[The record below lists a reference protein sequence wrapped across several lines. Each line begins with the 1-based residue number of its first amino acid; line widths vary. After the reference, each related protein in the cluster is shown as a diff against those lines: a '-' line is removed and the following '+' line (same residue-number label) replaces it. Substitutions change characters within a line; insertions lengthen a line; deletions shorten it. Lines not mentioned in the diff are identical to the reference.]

1 MSENR
6 IRLREGRKKADPAGS
21 RKRELIGGI
30 FCDAHM
36 HTGFSTDSETP
47 VRSML
52 DAAVERG
59 LGAVCITDHMD
70 LDFPPQDGEESF
82 GEELPFQFDVEEY
95 FKVLGLLRE
104 KYRDRL
110 DVRIGIEI
118 GLQSHLGARYREL
131 VQAYPFDYVIGSIH
145 LIRGMDPYYGKLFEG
160 RPDEEAY
167 REAFIETLHCLE
179 GVRDFDVLGH
189 LDYVV
194 RYGKHQAQVYSYRMF
209 ADEIDEV
216 LKKLISMG
224 KGLEMNTGGLKY
236 GLGFCNP
243 HPDVMKRYRE
253 LGGEIV
259 TIGADAHR
267 PEHVAYEF
275 KKAAEILK
283 MCGFRHYAEYK
294 RRRAEFFEI

>member
-1 MSENR
+1 MSGN
-6 IRLREGRKKADPAGS
+6 ISLP
-21 RKRELIGGI
+21 GGI

-36 HTGFSTDSETP
+36 HTEFATDSQAP

-52 DAAVERG
+52 DAAIKRG
-59 LGAVCITDHMD
+59 LGGVCVTDHMD
-70 LDFPPQDGEESF
+70 LDFPPQDSEESI
-82 GEELPFQFDVEEY
+82 GEYPPFWFDVEEY
-95 FKVLGLLRE
+95 FKVLTPIRE
-104 KYRDRL
+104 EYRDRL

-118 GLQSHLGARYREL
+118 GLQPHLGDRYREM
-131 VQAYPFDYVIGSIH
+131 VRVYPFDYVIGSVH
-145 LIRGMDPYYGKLFEG
+145 LIRGMDPYYGKLFAG
-160 RPDEEAY
+160 RPDAEAY
-167 REAFIETLHCLE
+167 REAFVETLQCLE
-179 GVRDFDVLGH
+179 GVRDFDALGH

-194 RYGKHQAQVYSYRMF
+194 RYGKHQAEEYSYRKF

-243 HPDVMKRYRE
+243 HPDVVKRYRE

-267 PEHVAYEF
+267 PEHVAYDF
-275 KKAAEILK
+275 KQAAEILK
-283 MCGFRHYAEYK
+283 TCGFRYYAEYK
-294 RRRAEFFEI
+294 DRTPEFRSIDF

>member
-1 MSENR
+1 MREEEK
-6 IRLREGRKKADPAGS
+6 RLAGR
-21 RKRELIGGI
+21 I
-30 FCDAHM
+30 FCDSHM
-36 HTGFSTDSETP
+36 HTEFSTDSEAP
-47 VRSML
+47 VRSRL

-59 LGAVCITDHMD
+59 LGSVCITDHMD
-70 LDFPPQDGEESF
+70 LDFPPQEGEEYS
-82 GEELPFQFDVEEY
+82 EENPPFQFDTEKY
-95 FKVLGLLRE
+95 FKVLGPLRE
-104 KYRDRL
+104 EYRDRL

-118 GLQSHLGARYREL
+118 GLQPHLGDRYREL
-131 VQAYPFDYVIGSIH
+131 VHAYPFDYVIGSVH
-145 LIRGMDPYYGKLFEG
+145 LIRRMDPYYGKLFEG
-160 RPDEEAY
+160 RSDEEAY
-167 REAFIETLHCLE
+167 REAFVESLRCLE
-179 GVRDFDVLGH
+179 GVQDFDALGH

-194 RYGKHQAQVYSYRMF
+194 RYGKHQAEEYSYRKF

-216 LKKLISMG
+216 LRKLISMG

-243 HPDVMKRYRE
+243 HPDVVKRYRE

-283 MCGFRHYAEYK
+283 MCGFRYYAEYK
-294 RRRAEFFEI
+294 ERRAEFIKI

>member
-1 MSENR
+1 MSGEKR
-6 IRLREGRKKADPAGS
+6 RTKEGI
-21 RKRELIGGI
+21 L
-30 FCDAHM
+30 CDSHM
-36 HTGFSTDSETP
+36 HTEFSTDSEAS

-52 DAAVERG
+52 DAAAERG
-59 LGAVCITDHMD
+59 LESVCITDHMD
-70 LDFPPQDGEESF
+70 LDFPPQDGEDF
-82 GEELPFQFDVEEY
+82 GGKQPFCFDLDEYFRTLSLIREEY
-95 FKVLGLLRE
+95 RG
-104 KYRDRL
+104 RL

-118 GLQSHLGARYREL
+118 GLQPHLGDRYREM
-131 VQAYPFDYVIGSIH
+131 VHAYPFDYVIGSVH
-145 LIRGMDPYYGKLFEG
+145 LIHGLDPYYGKLFEG
-160 RPDEEAY
+160 RADEDAY
-167 REAFIETLHCLE
+167 REAFEETLRCLDA
-179 GVRDFDVLGH
+179 VSDFDSLGH

-194 RYGKHQAQVYSYRMF
+194 RYGKHQAEEYSYQKF

-259 TIGADAHR
+259 TVGADAHR

-275 KKAAEILK
+275 DQAAEVLK
-283 MCGFRHYAEYK
+283 ACGFRYYVEYK
-294 RRRAEFFEI
+294 KRRAGFIKL

>member
-1 MSENR
+1 MNR
-6 IRLREGRKKADPAGS
+6 VKMGET
-21 RKRELIGGI
+21 GGI
-30 FCDAHM
+30 LCDSHM
-36 HTGFSTDSETP
+36 HTEFSTDSDAP

-52 DAAVERG
+52 DAAVGQG
-59 LGAVCITDHMD
+59 LKAVCITDHMD
-70 LDFPPQDGEESF
+70 LDFPPQEGMEISGENP
-82 GEELPFQFDVEEY
+82 PFSFDVDEY
-95 FKVLGLLRE
+95 FKTLAPFRE
-104 KYRDRL
+104 TYRDRL

-118 GLQSHLGARYREL
+118 GMQPHLGERYRKM
-131 VQAYPFDYVIGSIH
+131 VQAYPFDYVIGSVH
-145 LIRGMDPYYGKLFEG
+145 LIRGLDPYYGKLFEG

-167 REAFIETLHCLE
+167 REAFVETLHCLE
-179 GVRDFDVLGH
+179 GVSDFDSLGH

-194 RYGKHQAQVYSYRMF
+194 RYGKHKAEEYSYRKF

-216 LKKLISMG
+216 LRKLISLG

-267 PEHVAYEF
+267 PEHVAYDF
-275 KKAAEILK
+275 KQAAEILK
-283 MCGFRHYAEYK
+283 ACGFRYYAEYK
-294 RRRAEFFEI
+294 DRTPEFRNIDF